1 MLANQFFFHNLAL
14 QRGEAIDSLKK
25 EVEDVRLQIEP
36 LLRTKPVPRLFIKDD
51 PNMDR
56 DKAEKGQPDINKW
69 SMYTAYRY
77 PLLTSTLSTITAA
90 LAF

>member
-1 MLANQFFFHNLAL
+1 
-14 QRGEAIDSLKK
+14 
-25 EVEDVRLQIEP
+25 
-36 LLRTKPVPRLFIKDD
+36 
-51 PNMDR
+51 MDR